1 MTDEER
7 KIAKAQERQLLARC
21 ISGDRQAS
29 DAFVRQYSD
38 LVYRTVQY
46 TLLNRN
52 VRFTPM
58 DLEDLHNT
66 VFISLFE
73 KRCHKLKQF
82 KGKNGCSVATWIRII
97 TVRLV
102 LNSIR
107 RKGVDSI
114 AGQVMRVPIEDFSAL
129 ESSDTETWALM
140 EKAEQE
146 RLLQKGISDLA
157 PRDRL
162 FMNLH
167 FNQGF
172 TIKEIAETMKLSVD
186 NVYTIKHRAIQRL
199 KSYVEKNQI

>member
-1 MTDEER
+1 MVSEER
-7 KIAKAQERQLLARC
+7 KIARIRERQLVAAC
-21 ISGDRQAS
+21 IAGDQKSS

-52 VRFTPM
+52 VRFTTM

-66 VFISLFE
+66 VFINLFDR
-73 KRCHKLKQF
+73 RCRKLRQF
-82 KGKNGCSVATWIRII
+82 KGKNGCSVATWIRVI

-114 AGQVMRVPIEDFSAL
+114 SGQVLRVPIDDFSDS
-129 ESSDTETWALM
+129 ESDQTETWKLM

-146 RLLQKGISDLA
+146 RIIQKGISNLA

-162 FMNLH
+162 L
-167 FNQGF
+167 
-172 TIKEIAETMKLSVD
+172 
-186 NVYTIKHRAIQRL
+186 
-199 KSYVEKNQI
+199 

>member
-1 MTDEER
+1 MTNDER
-7 KIAKAQERQLLARC
+7 KAAKARERQLLVRC

-66 VFISLFE
+66 VFINLFE

-82 KGKNGCSVATWIRII
+82 KGKNGCSVATWVRII

-114 AGQVMRVPIEDFSAL
+114 TGQVMRVPIEDFSTL
-129 ESSDTETWALM
+129 ESSDTDTWALM

-146 RLLQKGISDLA
+146 QLLQKGITDLA

-167 FNQGF
+167 FNKGF
-172 TIKEIAETMKLSVD
+172 TIREIAETMHLSVD
-186 NVYTIKHRAIQRL
+186 NIYTIKHRAIKRL
-199 KSYVEKNQI
+199 KSYVEKSQI

>member
-1 MTDEER
+1 MASDKR
-7 KIAKAQERQLLARC
+7 KIARIRERQLLAAC
-21 ISGDRQAS
+21 IAGDQQAS
-29 DAFVRQYSD
+29 DMFVRQYSD

-52 VRFTPM
+52 VRFTTM

-66 VFISLFE
+66 VFINLFD
-73 KRCHKLKQF
+73 KRCHKLRQF

-102 LNSIR
+102 LNAIR

-114 AGQVMRVPIEDFSAL
+114 TGQVLRVPIEDFTEL
-129 ESSDTETWALM
+129 ESSQTETWQLM

-146 RLLQKGISDLA
+146 SLIQKGISNLA

-172 TIKEIAETMKLSVD
+172 TIKEIAETMQLSVD
-186 NVYTIKHRAIQRL
+186 NIYTIKHRAIKRL
-199 KSYVEKNQI
+199 KSYVMKE

>member
-1 MTDEER
+1 MTDDEQ
-7 KIAKAQERQLLARC
+7 KIAKIRDRELLARC
-21 ISGDRQAS
+21 IAGDRQAS
-29 DAFVRQYSD
+29 DSFVRQYSD
-38 LVYRTVQY
+38 LVYRTAQY

-52 VRFTPM
+52 VRFTSM

-66 VFISLFE
+66 VFINLFT

-82 KGKNGCSVATWIRII
+82 KGKNGCSVTTWIRVI

-107 RKGVDSI
+107 KKGVDSI
-114 AGQVMRVPIEDFSAL
+114 AGQVMRVPIEDFSNL
-129 ESSDTETWALM
+129 ESDDPNPWESI
-140 EKAEQE
+140 EKVEQE
-146 RLLQKGISDLA
+146 RLLQKGISSLA

-167 FNQGF
+167 FDKGF
-172 TIKEIAETMKLSVD
+172 TIKEIAETMQLSVD
-186 NVYTIKHRAIQRL
+186 NVYTIKHRAIKRL

>member
-1 MTDEER
+1 MPDDER
-7 KIAKAQERQLLARC
+7 KIARIRERQLLARC
-21 ISGDRQAS
+21 IAGDRQAS

-38 LVYRTVQY
+38 MVYRTVQY

-52 VRFTPM
+52 VRFSPM

-66 VFISLFE
+66 VFISLFD
-73 KRCHKLKQF
+73 KQCHKLKQF

-97 TVRLV
+97 VVRLV

-107 RKGVDSI
+107 RKGVDSL
-114 AGQVMRVPIEDFSAL
+114 AGQVLRVPIENFSNL
-129 ESSDTETWALM
+129 ESDNTETWALM

-146 RLLQKGISDLA
+146 RILQQGISNLA

-167 FNQGF
+167 FKKGF
-172 TIKEIAETMKLSVD
+172 SIKEIAASMQLSID
-186 NVYTIKHRAIQRL
+186 NVYTIKHRAIKRL
-199 KSYVEKNQI
+199 KTLVDKNRI